1 MDANGSCAVEIQ
13 AAVTHAIRGE
23 NTVSIG
29 DLATRTGLPVKT
41 IRYYSDIGLLPENGR
56 SRGGHRRYTAD
67 ALSRLRLI
75 QRLRALDTPIA
86 AIATVMT
93 GERSLG
99 DLVSC
104 ELDTVQAHIRELT
117 WRQGMLQ
124 ALDDCP
130 ELERLRRLALLAEVG
145 D

>member
-1 MDANGSCAVEIQ
+1 M
-13 AAVTHAIRGE
+13 
-23 NTVSIG
+23 SIG